1 MLDQHCSVYPVDDAR
16 CHVPAVVDVVL
27 VGDGDHL
34 TLVSHEPY
42 RPPDLRGDG
51 ALEASLPQEAVNGLG
66 LVPALRE
73 WHFRQKGGSLPV
85 PALAEPLYPDAV
97 TAELPVG
104 PVRPVLEVAED
115 GHRHVQVGQLVSCN
129 GTEPKQ
135 KVYKIRVIRSNKR
148 SFNFLPGVL
157 HGTSYSVFPETILEL
172 HLIEG
177 TNTT

>member
-1 MLDQHCSVYPVDDAR
+1 MLALGSRSEEKESIRLR
-16 CHVPAVVDVVL
+16 CPIISGDHVMNVQLSMADCHIPAVVDVVL
-27 VGDGDHL
+27 VGDSDHL

-42 RPPDLRGDG
+42 RPPDIRGDG
-51 ALEASLPQEAVNGLG
+51 ALEAALPQEAVNGLG

-97 TAELPVG
+97 SAELPVC

-115 GHRHVQVGQLVSCN
+115 GYRHVQVGQLVSCN

-135 KVYKIRVIRSNKR
+135 KKSLLK
-148 SFNFLPGVL
+148 S
-157 HGTSYSVFPETILEL
+157 E
-172 HLIEG
+172 
-177 TNTT
+177 